1 MMSDKFLMLI
11 SPAPP
16 TAGVDLVNQVLRQW
30 ATLQRPP
37 IKSLTIEQVLNDQS
51 LLDQCAVAWLVM
63 DQPQHKRLY
72 ELTTVLQDHHVT
84 GLLTRPGDN
93 EPLGTTF
100 LEGVITAAPNGD
112 PAAIAVVLRT
122 LWNQADVIKTLKTE
136 LSILHMHS
144 KGVVD
149 MFGKIDGEM
158 RLAAQLQ
165 RDLLPKTL
173 PQTDMVFCDVLFRP
187 ASYVSG
193 DIYDVA
199 QLDDSHI
206 GFFLADAVGHG
217 VPAALMT
224 IYIKSAMAVL
234 GLKKDSDD
242 LRIIAPNEAMSRLNR
257 AIVGYETDQAC
268 TATAVYGILNTDTYE
283 LLIARAGHPYPILLA
298 ADGATTIITAQ
309 GPMLGVFNNAQ
320 FDLQRIQ
327 LEPDDRLIIFSD
339 GLETA
344 FSKPEH
350 GGTAGRTAISDQ
362 YLTEFKDLAYGSV
375 NTALQRL
382 GNKLD
387 QQKGSLNQIDDLT
400 VLLIA
405 VEPSAVAVSC
415 RVNTRHTSDPSL
427 VSITSHAAAMR

>member
-1 MMSDKFLMLI
+1 MMTDKFLILI
-11 SPAPP
+11 RPTPP
-16 TAGVDLVNQVLRQW
+16 TACVSLVNQVLQQW
-30 ATLQRPP
+30 PALQRPP
-37 IKSLTIEQVLNDQS
+37 IKLFNIEQVLNDQS
-51 LLDQCAVAWLVM
+51 LLNNCAVAWLVM

-72 ELTTVLQDHHVT
+72 ELTTALQDHQVT

-93 EPLGTTF
+93 EPIGTTF
-100 LEGVITAAPNGD
+100 LEGVVTATPNGD
-112 PAAIAVVLRT
+112 PAAIAAVLRT
-122 LWNQADVIKTLKTE
+122 LWNQSDVINTLKKE
-136 LSILHMHS
+136 LSILRMHS

-149 MFGKIDGEM
+149 MFGKIDEEM

-173 PQTDMVFCDVLFRP
+173 PQTNMVFCDVLFRP

-199 QLDDSHI
+199 QLDDNHV

-224 IYIKSAMAVL
+224 VYIKSAMAML
-234 GLKKDSDD
+234 ELEKDDD
-242 LRIIAPNEAMSRLNR
+242 PRFIAPNEAMSRLNR
-257 AIVGYETDQAC
+257 AIVEYETDQAC

-283 LLIARAGHPYPILLA
+283 LLIARAGHPYPILLT

-309 GPMLGVFNNAQ
+309 GPMLGVFKNAQ

-327 LEPDDRLIIFSD
+327 LEPGERLIIFSD

-344 FSKPEH
+344 FPNPEH
-350 GGTAGRTAISDQ
+350 RGTAGRTATNDQ
-362 YLTEFKDLAYGSV
+362 YLTELKNLACGSV
-375 NTALQRL
+375 DTALQRL
-382 GNKLD
+382 GYKLD
-387 QQKGSLNQIDDLT
+387 QQKGSLNQLDDLT

-405 VEPSAVAVSC
+405 AEPSAVAVNC
-415 RVNTRHTSDPSL
+415 RVNTRHTLDTSP
-427 VSITSHAAAMR
+427 VSITSQATMMR